1 MWETPTESDH
11 QRILQGKYVV
21 FLAILELWWL
31 VELETP
37 MLSNVGNFTK
47 SEDHKEKRG
56 ISTMPLLRI
65 KCVCV
70 CASLSSCFFIDML
83 CCLCMSFLHCRSCNL
98 VFFWPPD
105 CFMICVCSLCCFV
118 LFVCCMEGTL
128 SGSHL
133 HFIPVTSR
141 SHRITSLFPIHF
153 AFQIL
158 PFLSIESLGNSDCK
172 CNLKFTR
179 INVAP
184 LMGLLDA
191 FRSSGCLLTFS
202 CNPGIDETKSP
213 KVGALL
219 PSGKHAKSY

>member
-31 VELETP
+31 VQLETP

-47 SEDHKEKRG
+47 SEDHKEKHG

-70 CASLSSCFFIDML
+70 LLCLPVFFIDML

-141 SHRITSLFPIHF
+141 SHRITSL
-153 AFQIL
+153 
-158 PFLSIESLGNSDCK
+158 
-172 CNLKFTR
+172 
-179 INVAP
+179 
-184 LMGLLDA
+184 
-191 FRSSGCLLTFS
+191 
-202 CNPGIDETKSP
+202 KSP
-213 KVGALL
+213 
-219 PSGKHAKSY
+219 SISHSKSSCSYQLSHLEIQTASATWNSPG

>member
-70 CASLSSCFFIDML
+70 LLCLPVFSLTCSVVYVCPFFIVDL
-83 CCLCMSFLHCRSCNL
+83 ATLYFSGRL
-98 VFFWPPD
+98 
-105 CFMICVCSLCCFV
+105 IV
-118 LFVCCMEGTL
+118 L
-128 SGSHL
+128 
-133 HFIPVTSR
+133 
-141 SHRITSLFPIHF
+141 
-153 AFQIL
+153 
-158 PFLSIESLGNSDCK
+158 
-172 CNLKFTR
+172 
-179 INVAP
+179 
-184 LMGLLDA
+184 
-191 FRSSGCLLTFS
+191 
-202 CNPGIDETKSP
+202 
-213 KVGALL
+213 
-219 PSGKHAKSY
+219 